1 MVTRKYKRKLEELT
15 IDEINQ
21 IHQLIRQ
28 GIRITTIIQM
38 MNINQKAI
46 NRLYERD
53 EKGQPIY
60 NLNNNNNDTN

>member
-21 IHQLIRQ
+21 IHQLVRQ
-28 GIRITTIIQM
+28 GIRIKTIIQM

>member
-28 GIRITTIIQM
+28 GIRIKTIIQM